1 MLLYFECYERKRNKN
16 NNSMNLASGACRRN
30 KNYMSIHLTNHKPFS
45 PETEQKS
52 RQNVTYIDD
61 LSCFDV
67 YLAQKPGFH
76 IIVSVVRIVSVAS
89 SGEKTTEATET
100 ILAMNWFPLNRLHRI

>member
-1 MLLYFECYERKRNKN
+1 
-16 NNSMNLASGACRRN
+16 MNLASGACRRN

-61 LSCFDV
+61 LSCFDGF
-67 YLAQKPGFH
+67 LAQSIQLLLKIFDFLCKPTDQRKFLKTDWSATLGSKNFN
-76 IIVSVVRIVSVAS
+76 
-89 SGEKTTEATET
+89 TTE
-100 ILAMNWFPLNRLHRI
+100 LGVF